1 MVQVSKGLIP
11 RPKEFVAVL
20 FCDVKNIV
28 GLVAAKPL
36 DKCEFEWVESEL
48 GSAILALNVDVRR
61 LKLVGHVKEET
72 ETAFA

>member
-1 MVQVSKGLIP
+1 M
-11 RPKEFVAVL
+11 L
-20 FCDVKNIV
+20 FCNVKNIV

-36 DKCEFEWVESEL
+36 DKCEFEWVEPEL

-61 LKLVGHVKEET
+61 LKPVGHVEEEA